1 MPLAACLQV
10 ADTPILQLFGL
21 VAIFSHTVFVL
32 INKTEE
38 NVWRKCTQ
46 GMFQTNDLLVLK

>member
-1 MPLAACLQV
+1 MLFKG

-21 VAIFSHTVFVL
+21 VAIFSHTAFVL

-38 NVWRKCTQ
+38 NV
-46 GMFQTNDLLVLK
+46 